1 LNIYSVIP
9 SQITNIEQPNDI
21 FKFFSF
27 VRAKQLEFSGKL
39 VILTLLI
46 ILTGSFITA
55 SATDVSHYLTQT
67 NRFLADTSAPDSAN
81 SVRISRSWELPA
93 VLKNISAIDFISPN
107 KMACLQN
114 EVGSIFIL
122 SLDSGEI
129 EKEYPFGPPGNYTG
143 LVLLNKVAYVACADG
158 RIIEINNYESAKPEV
173 TEHGTHLTINENVN
187 GLCYD
192 RRNKRL
198 LVTIKGTEDGNQL
211 YKGIYSFRLAD
222 KRMLTNPAIK
232 IDLRS
237 RVFRQVQPKNMQTV
251 FQPSDLD
258 ISPATGILYIVDGT
272 RVQLLRMRTNEN
284 IKDLTE
290 LDKEKFI
297 QPEGITFTPS
307 GELFIASKG
316 VREEPGMLFQIQ
328 LK

>member
-1 LNIYSVIP
+1 MPKYPKIITLYLLCIFPVFLHSASFANRSYFFD
-9 SQITNIEQPNDI
+9 QTNI
-21 FKFFSF
+21 
-27 VRAKQLEFSGKL
+27 
-39 VILTLLI
+39 
-46 ILTGSFITA
+46 FI
-55 SATDVSHYLTQT
+55 
-67 NRFLADTSAPDSAN
+67 ADTTAPDSSHN
-81 SVRISRSWELPA
+81 VVKISRSWELPGI
-93 VLKNISAIDFISPN
+93 LRNISAIDYISPG
-107 KMACLQN
+107 KIACLQD
-114 EVGSIFIL
+114 EVGSIFIFN
-122 SLDSGEI
+122 LDSGAI
-129 EKEYPFGPPGNYTG
+129 EKEYPFGPPGNYKG
-143 LVLLNKVAYVACADG
+143 LVILNEDAYVACADG
-158 RIIEINNYESAKPEV
+158 RIIEIRNYDSEVPEV
-173 TEHGTHLTINENVN
+173 TEHGTHLTIDENVN

-192 RRNKRL
+192 VSNKRL
-198 LVTIKGTEDGNQL
+198 LVTIKGTEDGNQH

-237 RVFRQVQPKNMQTV
+237 RVFRKLQPKNMQTV

-258 ISPATGILYIVDGT
+258 ISPVTGLLYIIDGT

-290 LDKEKFI
+290 LDKEQFI

-316 VREEPGMLFQIQ
+316 VREEPGMLFQIR

>member
-1 LNIYSVIP
+1 MISLAFVQSVNR
-9 SQITNIEQPNDI
+9 SSTCY
-21 FKFFSF
+21 FFDDSD
-27 VRAKQLEFSGKL
+27 
-39 VILTLLI
+39 T
-46 ILTGSFITA
+46 
-55 SATDVSHYLTQT
+55 
-67 NRFLADTSAPDSAN
+67 FLADTSQPDS
-81 SVRISRSWELPA
+81 SSSRVKILRSWILPS
-93 VLKNISAIDFISPN
+93 VLRNISAIDFLSPD
-107 KMACLQN
+107 KMACLQD

-122 SLDSGEI
+122 NLDSGAI
-129 EKEYPFGPPGNYTG
+129 EKEYPFGPPGNYKG
-143 LVLLNKVAYVACADG
+143 LVIIKNDAYVACADG
-158 RIIEINNYESAKPEV
+158 RIIEIRNYFSEKREV
-173 TEHGTHLTINENVN
+173 IEYGSHLTIEEEVN

-211 YKGIYSFRLAD
+211 YKGIYSFQLPY
-222 KRMLTNPAIK
+222 KRMLAKPAIK

-237 RVFRQVQPKNMQTV
+237 QVFRNLQPRNMQTV

-258 ISPATGILYIVDGT
+258 INPVSGLLYIVDGT
-272 RVQLLRMRTNEN
+272 RAQLLRMRMNEN

-307 GELFIASKG
+307 GELFIAGKG
-316 VREEPGMLFQIQ
+316 VREEPGMLFQVR